1 MADPRFRS
9 GNITVANDEDNACIY
24 YGNLLISAT
33 SDSIGARFTA
43 NHVMDQKQVNG
54 ATFESLYGKGLV
66 VRYEKTGATDTL
78 LKNFQVT
85 SIFIDDNRGVW
96 IGTKSRGLFYIRNF
110 LVRNFPSVHF
120 HANVRY
126 NDIATFGDTLL
137 LLANRQLFMLNT
149 ETNKT
154 EQLLSLPFVAHRLH
168 VLQGHRLVL
177 MGIRQI
183 ALVTKINDQWQLQN
197 TLTNIDD
204 VNYSGAFYGR
214 HFYTIGLKGIHKH
227 NLNDGKSSALA
238 LKSKRIR
245 FLAVANDQL
254 YAANDDSLWV
264 FAHDKIVNQI
274 SLSANSYFGSDGVHL
289 FTAYEGGKIDVL
301 KGLTDTLSQVRCKE
315 TVRDVFAFDNKL
327 FISSFNGVEVH
338 GMDSANHSQTRF
350 FDASCGLR
358 SSSVK
363 KSLHIK
369 NKLVFLHDAGVA
381 ISPDTLF
388 RPFKEFNLDVN
399 ASGEI
404 SKEGRRIRVD
414 IGQNTNHLQI
424 KFSTFHFER
433 LLRDG
438 LFYRLEGD
446 SVWYSMTNN
455 EMSLVNLEGGDTKF
469 TVASAQSLDDE
480 LGYYHV
486 TIHKKLRWDEKWWV
500 QNLLFIIIVVL
511 ISGVMHTRVRRI
523 QRKSELNA
531 SQISQLQTVLRQQM
545 NPHFI
550 FNSLTSINHYILQ
563 NKRIE
568 ASRFLTKFSTLIR
581 NILDYSGG
589 NYITLS
595 EEIDVIDGYLALESL
610 RFKGR
615 FSYSIHVDSSVEK
628 SKVLL
633 PPFII
638 YPFVERALREGVI
651 HKESKGSII
660 LKFRT
665 LGDYVQCAVID
676 NGVGLGYFPKNVK
689 KSKNS
694 INKNGTQIAEQR
706 IELYNTLHREKILL
720 HAEDMKNAVDE
731 VVGTNVLIDFPF
743 IKA

>member
-1 MADPRFRS
+1 MATKLKILLFVILALAASILGAQEPDIVSFNGRGDFPVSQINHIKQDRFGYIWIASAQGLYRFDGTRFVRIAPDAGLATKNIVALYADADSSIWASAIDCETWNIKRNNILGHYKTEEYSYKRAPINATYRKNHDTLVFQTYGRYTIKLTADSVAVVRPSTRGDLLEGLLRRLDKRWNLQFVYFLQLKLDTLMADPRFRS

-33 SDSIGARFTA
+33 FDSIGARFTA

-54 ATFESLYGKGLV
+54 TTFESLYGKGLV
-66 VRYEKTGATDTL
+66 VRYKKTGATDTL
-78 LKNFQVT
+78 LKHFQVT

-154 EQLLSLPFVAHRLH
+154 EQLLSLPFVAHHLH

-183 ALVTKINDQWQLQN
+183 ALVSKINDQWKLQN

-204 VNYSGAFYGR
+204 VNYSGAFYRR

-227 NLNDGKSSALA
+227 NLNDGKSSTLA

-338 GMDSANHSQTRF
+338 GMDSANHSQTQF

-399 ASGEI
+399 ASGKI
-404 SKEGRRIRVD
+404 KKTGQRIQVD

-433 LLRDG
+433 LLRDE
-438 LFYRLEGD
+438 LFYRVEND

-455 EMSLVNLEGGDTKF
+455 EMSLVN
-469 TVASAQSLDDE
+469 
-480 LGYYHV
+480 
-486 TIHKKLRWDEKWWV
+486 
-500 QNLLFIIIVVL
+500 
-511 ISGVMHTRVRRI
+511 
-523 QRKSELNA
+523 
-531 SQISQLQTVLRQQM
+531 
-545 NPHFI
+545 
-550 FNSLTSINHYILQ
+550 
-563 NKRIE
+563 
-568 ASRFLTKFSTLIR
+568 
-581 NILDYSGG
+581 
-589 NYITLS
+589 
-595 EEIDVIDGYLALESL
+595 
-610 RFKGR
+610 
-615 FSYSIHVDSSVEK
+615 
-628 SKVLL
+628 
-633 PPFII
+633 
-638 YPFVERALREGVI
+638 
-651 HKESKGSII
+651 
-660 LKFRT
+660 
-665 LGDYVQCAVID
+665 
-676 NGVGLGYFPKNVK
+676 
-689 KSKNS
+689 
-694 INKNGTQIAEQR
+694 
-706 IELYNTLHREKILL
+706 
-720 HAEDMKNAVDE
+720 
-731 VVGTNVLIDFPF
+731 
-743 IKA
+743 

>member
-1 MADPRFRS
+1 M
-9 GNITVANDEDNACIY
+9 
-24 YGNLLISAT
+24 
-33 SDSIGARFTA
+33 
-43 NHVMDQKQVNG
+43 
-54 ATFESLYGKGLV
+54 
-66 VRYEKTGATDTL
+66 
-78 LKNFQVT
+78 
-85 SIFIDDNRGVW
+85 
-96 IGTKSRGLFYIRNF
+96 
-110 LVRNFPSVHF
+110 
-120 HANVRY
+120 
-126 NDIATFGDTLL
+126 
-137 LLANRQLFMLNT
+137 
-149 ETNKT
+149 
-154 EQLLSLPFVAHRLH
+154 
-168 VLQGHRLVL
+168 
-177 MGIRQI
+177 
-183 ALVTKINDQWQLQN
+183 
-197 TLTNIDD
+197 
-204 VNYSGAFYGR
+204 
-214 HFYTIGLKGIHKH
+214 
-227 NLNDGKSSALA
+227 
-238 LKSKRIR
+238 
-245 FLAVANDQL
+245 
-254 YAANDDSLWV
+254 
-264 FAHDKIVNQI
+264 
-274 SLSANSYFGSDGVHL
+274 
-289 FTAYEGGKIDVL
+289 
-301 KGLTDTLSQVRCKE
+301 
-315 TVRDVFAFDNKL
+315 
-327 FISSFNGVEVH
+327 
-338 GMDSANHSQTRF
+338 
-350 FDASCGLR
+350 
-358 SSSVK
+358 
-363 KSLHIK
+363 
-369 NKLVFLHDAGVA
+369 FLHDAGVA

-438 LFYRLEGD
+438 LFYQLEGD

-455 EMSLVNLEGGDTKF
+455 EMSLVNLESGDTKF

-500 QNLLFIIIVVL
+500 QILLFVVIVVL

-615 FSYSIHVDSSVEK
+615 FSYSIHVDPSVEK

-706 IELYNTLHREKILL
+706 IELYNTLHKEKILL